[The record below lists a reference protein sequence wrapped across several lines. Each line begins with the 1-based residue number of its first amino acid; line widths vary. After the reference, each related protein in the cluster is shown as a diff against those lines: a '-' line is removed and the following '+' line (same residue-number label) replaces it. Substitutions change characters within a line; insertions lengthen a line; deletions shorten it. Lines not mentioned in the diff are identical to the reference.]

1 MQHWL
6 NNLQCSSAV
15 VEFTSS
21 TPSAVGIRC
30 RLAEKNSGGPLRA
43 IGLRAKRWLQ
53 TKQKATVECERGLS
67 GMGWTQLT
75 AEDGRPYFYNESTG
89 VAQIY

>member
-21 TPSAVGIRC
+21 TPSAVGIRSTI
-30 RLAEKNSGGPLRA
+30 LTTIGDKMTQAEVDDLIRMADRDGKYNLMAGDG
-43 IGLRAKRWLQ
+43 
-53 TKQKATVECERGLS
+53 
-67 GMGWTQLT
+67 QLDYEEFARFLT
-75 AEDGRPYFYNESTG
+75 SK
-89 VAQIY
+89 